1 MNLADFIGRR
11 LLQTVPVLIGI
22 SLVSFLLIILIP
34 GDPARLVLGARATED
49 AVAALRHDWGL
60 DRPMLA
66 QYASYIGNILTG
78 DLGDS
83 MKFRVPVLDLIL
95 QYLPRTL
102 FLIGYVLVLTL
113 PATVAMAVV
122 AAQNEGRWPDQLI
135 RFVSVLGM
143 TIPVFWLAVLFARF
157 FGITL
162 GWFPVSGYGEGYA
175 DHLHHLFLPAVSTAL
190 WLVPLLTRNLRTALI
205 EQMEADYVAASRAKG
220 LPESHIFR
228 RHILANSILPTLNL
242 LGVMIAFMIG
252 GSVVVEMVY
261 AVPGLGA
268 LMIGSV
274 LGRDYFVIQG
284 LTLVYAL
291 ATVLVTLAIDV
302 LTNLIDPRTAE

>member
-1 MNLADFIGRR
+1 MNLTDFIGRR
-11 LLQTVPVLIGI
+11 LLQTLPVLFGI
-22 SLVSFLLIILIP
+22 SVVSFLLIMLIP
-34 GDPARLVLGARATED
+34 GDPVRLILGPRATED

-60 DRPMLA
+60 DRPILV
-66 QYASYIGNILTG
+66 QYFSYVGDILRG

-102 FLIGYVLVLTL
+102 FLVTYVLVLTL
-113 PATVAMAVV
+113 PATVLMAIV
-122 AAQNEGRWPDQLI
+122 AARNEGRWPDHLI
-135 RFVSVLGM
+135 RFLSVLGM

-157 FGITL
+157 FGIRL
-162 GWFPVSGYGEGYA
+162 GWFPVSGYGDGFV
-175 DHLHHLFLPAVSTAL
+175 DHLHHLFLPAVSTSL
-190 WLVPLLTRNLRTALI
+190 WLAPLLTRNLRAALI

-220 LPESHIFR
+220 LPERYIFR

-252 GSVVVEMVY
+252 GSVVVEVVY

-268 LMIGSV
+268 LMIASV

-291 ATVLVTLAIDV
+291 ATVVITLLIDL

>member
-1 MNLADFIGRR
+1 MNLTDFIGRR
-11 LLQTVPVLIGI
+11 LLQTLPVLFGI
-22 SLVSFLLIILIP
+22 SVVSFLLIMLIP
-34 GDPARLVLGARATED
+34 GDPVRLILGPRATED

-60 DRPMLA
+60 DRPILV
-66 QYASYIGNILTG
+66 QYFSYVGDILRG

-102 FLIGYVLVLTL
+102 FLVTYVLVLTL
-113 PATVAMAVV
+113 PATVLMAIV
-122 AAQNEGRWPDQLI
+122 AARNEGRWPDHLI
-135 RFVSVLGM
+135 RSLSVLGM
-143 TIPVFWLAVLFARF
+143 TIPVFWLAFLFARF
-157 FGITL
+157 FGIRL
-162 GWFPVSGYGEGYA
+162 GWFPVSGYGDGFV
-175 DHLHHLFLPAVSTAL
+175 DHLHHLFLPAVSTSL
-190 WLVPLLTRNLRTALI
+190 WLAPLLTRNLRAALI

-220 LPESHIFR
+220 LPERYIFR

-252 GSVVVEMVY
+252 GSVVVEVVY

-268 LMIGSV
+268 LMIASV

-291 ATVLVTLAIDV
+291 ATVVITLLIDL

>member
-1 MNLADFIGRR
+1 MNLTDFIGRR
-11 LLQTVPVLIGI
+11 LLQTLPVLFGI
-22 SLVSFLLIILIP
+22 SVVSFLLIMLIP
-34 GDPARLVLGARATED
+34 GDPVRLILGPRATED

-60 DRPMLA
+60 DRPILV
-66 QYASYIGNILTG
+66 QYFSYVGDILRG

-102 FLIGYVLVLTL
+102 FLVTYVLVLTL
-113 PATVAMAVV
+113 PATVLMAIV
-122 AAQNEGRWPDQLI
+122 AARNEGRWPDHLI
-135 RFVSVLGM
+135 RFLSVLGM

-157 FGITL
+157 FGIRL
-162 GWFPVSGYGEGYA
+162 GWFPVSGYGDGFV
-175 DHLHHLFLPAVSTAL
+175 DHLHHLFLPAVSTSL
-190 WLVPLLTRNLRTALI
+190 WPAPLLTRNLRAALI

-220 LPESHIFR
+220 LPERYIFR

-252 GSVVVEMVY
+252 GSVVVEVVY

-268 LMIGSV
+268 LMIASV

-291 ATVLVTLAIDV
+291 ATVVITLLIDL